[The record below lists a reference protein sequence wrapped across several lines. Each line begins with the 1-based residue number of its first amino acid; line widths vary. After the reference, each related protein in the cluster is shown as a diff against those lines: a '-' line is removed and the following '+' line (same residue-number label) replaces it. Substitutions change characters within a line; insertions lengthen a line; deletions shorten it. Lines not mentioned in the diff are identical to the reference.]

1 MWFLQD
7 LVRLRR
13 EREAIDA
20 LQQQEEWL
28 DGVHWQLDAEGMYI
42 DCEIVLAADKKYSL
56 QLRFPQ
62 HYPGVPPSVQPSE
75 SINLSEHQYGT
86 NGELCL
92 ELGPDNWHPDSHLA
106 ANMLESAY
114 RLLLLEAQTEQD
126 VSTAVPSRHKLTDG
140 QEHRTKPFRL
150 ILTEDANR
158 ALDALDDGKVVRCH
172 FCSLLHQETFTG
184 FLTNIEFTDKE
195 NWHDLTFP
203 DGLKRL
209 GFMVK
214 GICVPEEI
222 NKLTAGLLLNPDT
235 LSGYLSNLNIPELED
250 PEGDNSI
257 DKIDFFI
264 FRNFKKQWELYRR
277 LQGGKDVIK
286 YTTIVADTSDSSL
299 RLGISED
306 VLVAK
311 TVAIVGLGS
320 AGSKITTTL
329 ARSGVRNFVLL
340 DDDLMYP
347 YNLVRH
353 DSDWLHIGQ
362 HKVDAVGDRLELID
376 RHIKSVRRKHRLGG
390 QEAATSAASAVVA
403 LSKADVI
410 IDATADPKVFNI
422 CAHVARQ
429 SRKPL
434 AWLEIY
440 AGGVGGLIARARP
453 DKDPEPFTMRA
464 AINASGTQLA
474 EEKEVEPLESL
485 IDYAAANDDE
495 QIVIANDADVTFI
508 AASLSAMVLDIL
520 LEREP
525 SNFPNP
531 AYLLGLARSWIF
543 EQPFH
548 IIPVS
553 CSADV
558 NWTTT
563 VPPDGPTLKEEGKFL
578 QQLIDGMV
586 ENGSASTSEKSS

>member
-1 MWFLQD
+1 M
-7 LVRLRR
+7 
-13 EREAIDA
+13 
-20 LQQQEEWL
+20 
-28 DGVHWQLDAEGMYI
+28 DGVHWHLGAEGIFI
-42 DCEIVLAADKKYSL
+42 DCEIVLAADKKYSI

-62 HYPGVPPSVQPSE
+62 HYPGVPPSVQPNE

-106 ANMLESAY
+106 ADMLESAH
-114 RLLLLEAQTEQD
+114 RLLLLEVQLEQD
-126 VSTAVPSRHKLTDG
+126 AATAIPSRHKLTDG
-140 QEHRTKPFRL
+140 QEHRTKTFRF
-150 ILTEDANR
+150 ILTKDASR
-158 ALDALDDGKVVRCH
+158 ALDALDDGAVVRCH
-172 FCSLLHQETFTG
+172 FCILIHQETITG
-184 FLTNIEFTDKE
+184 FLTSIEFTDKE

-214 GICVPEEI
+214 GICVSEVI
-222 NKLTAGLLLNPDT
+222 NIQTAALLLNPDT
-235 LSGYLSNLNIPELED
+235 LTEYLSDLSIPELED
-250 PEGDNSI
+250 LEGDNSI
-257 DKIDFFI
+257 EKIDYII
-264 FRNFKKQWELYRR
+264 FRNLKRQWELYWR
-277 LQGGKDVIK
+277 LQGGKDVTK
-286 YTTIVADTSDSSL
+286 YSTIVADTSDPSL

-306 VLVAK
+306 ALADK

-329 ARSGVRNFVLL
+329 ARSGIRNFVLL

-347 YNLVRH
+347 CNLVRH

-362 HKVDAVGDRLELID
+362 HKVDAVGDRLELIN
-376 RHIKSVRRKHRLGG
+376 RHIKSIRRKHRLGG
-390 QEAATSAASAVVA
+390 QEAATSAASAVAA

-410 IDATADPKVFNI
+410 IDATANPKVFNI

-429 SRKPL
+429 SRKPI

-440 AGGVGGLIARARP
+440 AGGIGGLIARARP

-464 AINASGTQLA
+464 AIHASGAQLA
-474 EEKEVEPLESL
+474 EEKEVEPPLESL
-485 IDYAAANDDE
+485 IDYAATNDDE
-495 QIVIANDADVTFI
+495 QIVIANDADVTII

-525 SNFPNP
+525 SYFPHP
-531 AYLLGLARSWIF
+531 AYLIGLARSWIF

-558 NWTTT
+558 NWSTT
-563 VPPDGPTLKEEGKFL
+563 VPPDEATLKEEVKFV
-578 QQLIDGMV
+578 QQLIDGMA